1 MYLASHFMH
10 LFRPAC
16 VLATDQLLADMVA
29 CFVSMPAL
37 VPGVADLRSQ
47 CACFFRFLLF
57 QAYSEQVLASA
68 IM

>member
-1 MYLASHFMH
+1 MYLASQFMH

-16 VLATDQLLADMVA
+16 VLATDHLLADMVA
-29 CFVSMPAL
+29 CFVNVPAL
-37 VPGVADLRSQ
+37 VPGLADLHSQ
-47 CACFFRFLLF
+47 HACFFQFLLF